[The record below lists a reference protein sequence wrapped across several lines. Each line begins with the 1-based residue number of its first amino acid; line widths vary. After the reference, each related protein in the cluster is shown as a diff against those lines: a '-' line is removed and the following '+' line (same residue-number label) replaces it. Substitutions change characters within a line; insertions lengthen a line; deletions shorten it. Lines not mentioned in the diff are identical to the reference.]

1 VFVCL
6 LFEVFL
12 LVVLWTEMEMGG
24 DDAESEPGQHEADM
38 ALADASVETASGTVH
53 VATAVPVS
61 GAGLQVQPPMAITQ
75 CQLALTLS
83 RLMAVAAFS
92 LFLPFPKRTG
102 PNVLENDFLPAKPKP
117 CLDAGIGASIQA
129 LSL

>member
-1 VFVCL
+1 
-6 LFEVFL
+6 
-12 LVVLWTEMEMGG
+12 MEMGG

-53 VATAVPVS
+53 VATAVPVR

-75 CQLALTLS
+75 CQLALPLS

-102 PNVLENDFLPAKPKP
+102 PNVLENDFLPAKPNQNY
-117 CLDAGIGASIQA
+117 GYTVM
-129 LSL
+129 LSHVCRHSHGPVAPTAT